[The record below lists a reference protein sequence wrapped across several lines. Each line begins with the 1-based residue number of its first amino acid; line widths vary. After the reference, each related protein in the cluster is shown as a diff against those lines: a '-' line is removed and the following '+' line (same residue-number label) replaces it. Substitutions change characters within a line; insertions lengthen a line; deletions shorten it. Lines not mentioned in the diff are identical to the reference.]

1 MEEEEEAHLSD
12 LDSECSPGL
21 GRLQS
26 SPLPAL
32 HMMPSALM
40 QPPLLTPSQMALW
53 ESLDS
58 PHMWPY
64 VKFKLVQNL
73 QAYLIELFRKAEGHT
88 LDRGQLVSKV

>member
-1 MEEEEEAHLSD
+1 MEEEAHLSD
-12 LDSECSPGL
+12 LENGGSPGL

-26 SPLPAL
+26 APLPVL
-32 HMMPSALM
+32 HIMPEMM
-40 QPPLLTPSQMALW
+40 QPPLLTPSQMTLW

-88 LDRGQLVSKV
+88 LDRVQLVNQV